1 VVLSDLGTQLLFY
14 KPSQLQLA
22 PYELTHVRAPPGDC
36 AAGLEKQNIRSTFE
50 ETSRDPTSTSL
61 EFGKACPSAG
71 VEPPIARPHS
81 ICTRIRIKSNPVRL
95 GTQASHGLSVSSVL
109 STEVRTDVGRS
120 ASLRARCDR
129 AGLRRRL
136 LGARSGAAAPRAKG
150 SSALGPG
157 PERRRV
163 CGCQATLV
171 RHWWP
176 SGASLSWGGLATVLR
191 SFLGGRRP
199 LMWRSAAPDEA
210 IFADR
215 PPPGRALW
223 WGRERVSRAFSR
235 CESSSLL
242 TVSIATG

>member
-1 VVLSDLGTQLLFY
+1 MVLSDLGTQLLFY

-150 SSALGPG
+150 SSALGPQV
-157 PERRRV
+157 PSAAACV
-163 CGCQATLV
+163 AAK
-171 RHWWP
+171 RHW
-176 SGASLSWGGLATVLR
+176 LDIGGPQRLR
-191 SFLGGRRP
+191 CVAL
-199 LMWRSAAPDEA
+199 
-210 IFADR
+210 
-215 PPPGRALW
+215 GRAGDGPKVFPGWEAASDVALC
-223 WGRERVSRAFSR
+223 GAR
-235 CESSSLL
+235 
-242 TVSIATG
+242 